1 MPNQEEH
8 FTTRP
13 SIRLSIPDVLKSHLV
28 DDWEN
33 VTKSL
38 YLVSL
43 PSQAPANF
51 IIDQYWNEE
60 KINRRLGS
68 ADTDILLE
76 LCCGL
81 KLYFE
86 KAVGKILLYR
96 FERLQLTEVR
106 STQQNTHCQHLSM
119 LTLYTDP
126 QALGIRQIP

>member
-1 MPNQEEH
+1 
-8 FTTRP
+8 
-13 SIRLSIPDVLKSHLV
+13 
-28 DDWEN
+28 
-33 VTKSL
+33 L

-106 STQQNTHCQHLSM
+106 TGVTTAHSCSC
-119 LTLYTDP
+119 
-126 QALGIRQIP
+126 